1 MSDENIDTYSAG
13 VPSRLARFPVVR
25 QLVLLLLFL
34 LILFVIVSGSPQAL
48 YNSLTTNSDLS
59 ANVGVPV
66 VEMPPGSHTLGVGDE
81 SAIKLSA
88 RAALVWD
95 VNQGKALF
103 SKNSDEVLPLASIT
117 KLMTALVAYEL
128 VSGEKVATIPVAATR
143 VQSPTGL
150 KDGEVFSVKALTNLA
165 LIASSNDA
173 AFALASAAGAVLG
186 QGAQTEQFIAAM
198 NIRAEEIGLS
208 SLRFYNMTG
217 LDQSATA
224 PGAVG
229 TAQDITLL
237 LEFILKHYPDI
248 LPVTT
253 TEALRA
259 YNNAGEFH
267 DVENTNPIISSI
279 PNLLASKTGYT
290 DLAGGNLIV
299 AFDAGFGRP
308 IIITVLGSSK
318 QGRFSD
324 VTTLVDAVTVPI
336 E

>member
-13 VPSRLARFPVVR
+13 VPATAARFPVVR

-34 LILFVIVSGSPQAL
+34 LILFVVVSGSPQAL
-48 YNSLTTNSDLS
+48 YNSLTDGSDLS
-59 ANVGVPV
+59 ANVGAPV
-66 VEMPPGSHTLGVGDE
+66 AEMPPVSQTLGVGDE

-95 VNQGKALF
+95 VNKGSVLF
-103 SKNSDEVLPLASIT
+103 SKNADEVLPLASIT
-117 KLMTALVAYEL
+117 KLMTALVAFEL
-128 VSGEKVATIPVAATR
+128 VSGEKVVAVPTAATK

-150 KDGEVFSVKALTNLA
+150 QDGEILTTKTLTNLT

-173 AFALASAAGAVLG
+173 AFALASAAGTVLG
-186 QGAQTEQFIAAM
+186 QSSQTDQFIYAM
-198 NIRAEEIGLS
+198 NIRAEEIGLP

-217 LDQSATA
+217 LDQSPTE

-229 TAQDITLL
+229 TAKDISLL
-237 LEFILKHYPDI
+237 LQFILKHYPDL

-259 YNNAGEFH
+259 YNTAGEFH
-267 DVENTNPIISSI
+267 DVNNTNPIISSI

-299 AFDAGFGRP
+299 AFDAGFNRP

-324 VTTLVDAVTVPI
+324 VKKLVDAVTIPV